1 MELPLLG
8 ATVRTA
14 TLGRHSYVLA
24 VRGELDLAST
34 PELETRLRRLQEL
47 GGRHFVVDLSGVT
60 FLDST
65 ALGLLLRE
73 TKRLERDDG
82 CLMLVAADPRVLRT
96 FALSGTDRVLD
107 VHPKLAEALEAVR
120 DLQ

>member
-1 MELPLLG
+1 MELPLIG

-14 TLGRHSYVLA
+14 ILGHRSYVLA

-47 GGRHFVVDLSGVT
+47 GGHNFVVDLSGVT

-73 TKRLERDDG
+73 TKRLQRDSG
-82 CLMLVAADPRVLRT
+82 CLMIVAADPRVLRT
-96 FALSGTDRVLD
+96 FAVSGSDRVLD
-107 VHPKLAEALEAVR
+107 VHAKLGEALEAVR

>member
-1 MELPLLG
+1 MELPLIG

-14 TLGRHSYVLA
+14 ILGHRSSVLG

-47 GGRHFVVDLSGVT
+47 GGHHFVIDLSGVT

-73 TKRLERDDG
+73 TRRLERDDG
-82 CLMLVAADPRVLRT
+82 CLLIVASDPRVLRT
-96 FALSGTDRVLD
+96 FALSGTDRVFD
-107 VHPKLAEALEAVR
+107 VHPKLAGALEAVR

>member
-1 MELPLLG
+1 MELPLIG

-14 TLGRHSYVLA
+14 ILGHRSYVLA

-47 GGRHFVVDLSGVT
+47 GGHHLVVDLSDVT

-73 TKRLERDDG
+73 TRRLERSDG
-82 CLMLVAADPRVLRT
+82 TLLIVASDPRVLRT
-96 FALSGTDRVLD
+96 FAISGTDRVFD
-107 VHPKLAEALEAVR
+107 VRPRLAEALEAVR
-120 DLQ
+120 DLH